1 MNNYYIK
8 AILLDNCSYSIAA
21 KQMLDNFKIPYKY
34 TIIYGNEKN
43 NHVNDMI
50 DTFPQLYLRKHNTF
64 GNLLIGGYDDMNH
77 FIQTFKSQ
85 QLNDENIKKFMDKY
99 KWSKKATL
107 RFIQLI
113 N

>member
-8 AILLDNCSYSIAA
+8 AIFLNNCSYSTAA
-21 KQMLDNFKIPYKY
+21 KELLDNFKIPYKS
-34 TIIYGNEKN
+34 TIISGNEKN
-43 NHVNDMI
+43 NYVNDMI

-64 GNLLIGGYDDMNH
+64 GNLLLGGYDELNQ
-77 FIQTFKSQ
+77 FIQTFKGQ
-85 QLNDENIKKFMDKY
+85 KLNDENIKKFMDKH

-107 RFIQLI
+107 RLIQLV